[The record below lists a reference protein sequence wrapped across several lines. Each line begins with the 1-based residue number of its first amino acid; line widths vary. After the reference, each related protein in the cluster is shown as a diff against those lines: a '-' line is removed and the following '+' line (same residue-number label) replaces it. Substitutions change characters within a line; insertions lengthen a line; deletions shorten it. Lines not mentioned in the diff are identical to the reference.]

1 MATKKPGEWF
11 RRVEETAEQY
21 MKRWFD
27 ADKEHVAK
35 RRSLEVHPAELS
47 KTSLNPRPGGGGIGA
62 ALKGAWQQRPV
73 KKVKEAAETWHW
85 PSF

>member
-1 MATKKPGEWF
+1 
-11 RRVEETAEQY
+11 

-62 ALKGAWQQRPV
+62 ALKGSQQLGYAGLRKLSKPP
-73 KKVKEAAETWHW
+73 KRGTGRL
-85 PSF
+85 SS